1 VWGEEKWV
9 WGGGDSDKPAA
20 EGQFSASGSFSDN
33 LAQADPEKQKA
44 FIESVSSGK
53 LHNQAALGV
62 ESALTTMLGREA
74 AYQGRELTWD
84 ELLRSN
90 EQLDPGIDLNK
101 L

>member
-1 VWGEEKWV
+1 M
-9 WGGGDSDKPAA
+9 
-20 EGQFSASGSFSDN
+20 GSLETIGRKLDT
-33 LAQADPEKQKA
+33 EKQKA

-53 LHNQAALGV
+53 FHNQAALGV
-62 ESALTTMLGREA
+62 ESVLTAMLGREA